1 MKGIGG
7 HHSAR
12 MGKDEWLTPRDILEA
27 LGPFDLDPC
36 APVEPPWP
44 IATTTY
50 NMLDDGLRR
59 PWSGFV
65 WCNPPYGQET
75 GRWLNKMGAHGNGIA
90 LVFART
96 ETEMFFES
104 VWRGATS
111 MLFLEGRLYFHHVD
125 GTRSHTNSG
134 GPSLLLGFGPE
145 ADRRLASSGLSGA
158 FISGWDVIRGKR
170 AGAKA

>member
-1 MKGIGG
+1 MKGIDG

-59 PWSGFV
+59 PWSGFI

-111 MLFLEGRLYFHHVD
+111 MLFLEGASTFTMSTARGRIRTAAGRACCWGSGMRPIAVSLTAACLAPTSAA
-125 GTRSHTNSG
+125 GT
-134 GPSLLLGFGPE
+134 
-145 ADRRLASSGLSGA
+145 
-158 FISGWDVIRGKR
+158 
-170 AGAKA
+170 